1 VTGRDAFE
9 FNKSLFCRFKQGKSQ
24 VKSII
29 NEVIMKARIVF
40 IILGIIGCALSGLA
54 QEQLSP
60 QQTGAYPAKLS
71 DRAQIQLLLDEL
83 RSGEESGLKAQMV
96 RKRFAA
102 QSNTQI
108 TVEEKTVRS
117 KNLPEIAIEGEK
129 AVVAFANGEQL
140 LLQKEGQQWRVKEGK
155 LAVQKSAPRK
165 SQEGNS
171 PQIAL
176 QKTRGFSAGE
186 TFISTPLSPEY
197 GIERLTRKVAEAN
210 LDRSLFGAP
219 EKTAS
224 YYFAR
229 YSNSAPYVTATYIQL
244 VTDPAW
250 NRILYGSLGRW
261 IKSYDDLAGPSAIA
275 VDADGRVFIGE
286 TGRQGIRV
294 LQLHPEEENTQLQY
308 LFDISGIS
316 YPAGFALDDNGTPLD
331 VSDDFLYVADPVE
344 NKIFKYALQ
353 SGGAALAGEFGNFD
367 SPTTVLCGKWNG
379 ASSGF
384 LYVID
389 KGGRRVQLLEDEG
402 ASLKPLREIS
412 GTPGQYFSAIKSDHF
427 GNVYLVDNINSQL
440 YKYTADLEFLDAQG
454 GKETFD
460 GLANIDIGFGKII
473 IEGEGAYWA
482 GFDQL
487 FTLERWSE
495 QSGAQRRTLGVA
507 INNATFQADEDIS
520 EISARFTLTDVADVN
535 LNILDENDRLIAEL
549 PAGWLAAGEKIQVW
563 NRRNSNGEQVAP
575 GNYRCEIS
583 AKSPYREET
592 INLAAQFYLPLYYW
606 QDCGSAVKADDAFQ
620 VQGKAVAWGDSPSE
634 TAVEHPSA
642 VVYRFRGLNPESE
655 YMLNVEC
662 FAGDGV
668 ARGQE
673 IVIDGD
679 SPLARIEAGQRPAQ
693 TGYLTLPKES
703 YAGGEVTVSVVNR
716 QGGSAV
722 VSQIWLKETGAGL
735 NPQLLPEGEAVPQSY
750 VLEQN
755 YPNPFNPTTN
765 IEFRIADFPEGASG
779 STELAIYDVL
789 GRKIK
794 TLLNENL
801 SPGNYK
807 LQWDGRSDAGVPVS
821 SGIYFYRLTS
831 GSFAQTKRMLLVR

>member
-1 VTGRDAFE
+1 
-9 FNKSLFCRFKQGKSQ
+9 
-24 VKSII
+24 
-29 NEVIMKARIVF
+29 MKARIVF
-40 IILGIIGCALSGLA
+40 IILGIIGCAFSGLA

-60 QQTGAYPAKLS
+60 QQAGVYPAKLS
-71 DRAQIQLLLDEL
+71 DRMQIQLLLDEL
-83 RSGEESGLKAQMV
+83 RSGEENSLKAQMV
-96 RKRFAA
+96 CKRFSAP
-102 QSNTQI
+102 QNTQI
-108 TVEEKTVRS
+108 VVEEKTAQSR
-117 KNLPEIAIEGEK
+117 NLPEIAIEGEK
-129 AVVAFANGEQL
+129 AVVAFANGERL

-155 LAVQKSAPRK
+155 LAVQKSVPRK

-186 TFISTPLSPEY
+186 TFISTPISREY

-219 EKTAS
+219 EKTVS

-275 VDADGRVFIGE
+275 VDAGGRVFVGE

-294 LQLHPEEENTQLQY
+294 LQLHPEEENTRLEF
-308 LFDISGIS
+308 LFDIPGIS
-316 YPAGFALDDNGTPLD
+316 YPAGIALDDNGSPLD

-353 SGGAALAGEFGNFD
+353 SGGAVMAGEFGNFD
-367 SPTTVLCGKWNG
+367 SPTAVLCGKWNG

-389 KGGRRVQLLEDEG
+389 KSGRRIQLLEDEG
-402 ASLKPLREIS
+402 AALKPLREIN
-412 GTPGQYFSAIKSDHF
+412 GTPGQYFSAIKNDHF
-427 GNVYLVDNINSQL
+427 GNVYVVDNINSQL
-440 YKYTADLEFLDAQG
+440 YKYTADLEFLDAEG

-460 GLANIDIGFGKII
+460 GLANIDIGFGKIM

-487 FTLERWSE
+487 FTLERWSG
-495 QSGAQRRTLGVA
+495 QSGALRRTLGVA
-507 INNATFQADEDIS
+507 INNATFQAGEDIS
-520 EISARFTLTDVADVN
+520 EISAHFTLTDVADVR
-535 LNILDENDRLIAEL
+535 LQILDDNNRLVADL
-549 PAGWLAAGEKIQVW
+549 PAGWLTAGEKTQVW
-563 NRRNSNGEQVAP
+563 NRRNSAGEQAAP
-575 GNYRCEIS
+575 GNYRCEVS
-583 AKSPYREET
+583 AKSPYRDET
-592 INLAAQFYLPLYYW
+592 VNLTAQFYLPLYYW
-606 QDCGSAVKADDAFQ
+606 QDCGSAVKADDAFL
-620 VQGKAVAWGDSPSE
+620 VQGKAVAWGKNPTE
-634 TAVEHPSA
+634 TAVEHPSV

-662 FAGDGV
+662 FAGDGAV
-668 ARGQE
+668 RGQE
-673 IVIDGD
+673 IFINGD
-679 SPLARIEAGQRPAQ
+679 SPLTQIEAGLQPAQ
-693 TGYLTLPKES
+693 TGYLNLPKES
-703 YAGGEVTVSVVNR
+703 YAGGEITVSVVNR

-722 VSQIWLKETGAGL
+722 VSQIWLKETGVGL

-750 VLEQN
+750 ALEQN

-765 IEFRIADFPEGASG
+765 IGFKISDFGF
-779 STELAIYDVL
+779 TELAIYDVL

-801 SPGNYK
+801 SPGDYK

-831 GSFAQTKRMLLVR
+831 GFFAQTKRMLLIR